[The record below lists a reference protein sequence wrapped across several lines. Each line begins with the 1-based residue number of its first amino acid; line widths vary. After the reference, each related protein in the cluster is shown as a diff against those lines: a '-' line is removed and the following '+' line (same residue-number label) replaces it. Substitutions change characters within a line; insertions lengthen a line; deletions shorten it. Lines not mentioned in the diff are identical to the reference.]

1 MQTEDHQSC
10 PCNQVFNSISDKDCL
25 QNTDKLLVVAGWPT
39 STLLVC
45 SSVLSMFDD
54 MSNIESLFI
63 GNCENKKKYSLSF
76 YHCIKWQ
83 TFVKHFPL
91 LNLVFVFQNPEE
103 KGETEEGADASK
115 SEISLVYEIALKRNL
130 SVNFEVRT
138 IWEIPTRIC
147 SCNVIIIGTKGNCKL
162 WSSLK

>member
-63 GNCENKKKYSLSF
+63 GNCEEKKKIH
-76 YHCIKWQ
+76 YHFTI
-83 TFVKHFPL
+83 VSNDRPL
-91 LNLVFVFQNPEE
+91 LN
-103 KGETEEGADASK
+103 
-115 SEISLVYEIALKRNL
+115 ISLFRILYLFSRIQRKRGRRRKALMP
-130 SVNFEVRT
+130 VNQRSA
-138 IWEIPTRIC
+138 WSMKLPSR
-147 SCNVIIIGTKGNCKL
+147 GTCL
-162 WSSLK
+162 LILR